1 MVMVWYLSWSF
12 YLFVIVIYILSLGA
26 GTSNANA
33 NDVSDEG
40 YLDFLLFLYTMKY
53 MDCVSAND
61 GKCSV

>member
-1 MVMVWYLSWSF
+1 MVWNLSWSF
-12 YLFVIVIYILSLGA
+12 YLFVIVISILSLCA

-33 NDVSDEG
+33 NDVSDGG

-61 GKCSV
+61 GKCSG